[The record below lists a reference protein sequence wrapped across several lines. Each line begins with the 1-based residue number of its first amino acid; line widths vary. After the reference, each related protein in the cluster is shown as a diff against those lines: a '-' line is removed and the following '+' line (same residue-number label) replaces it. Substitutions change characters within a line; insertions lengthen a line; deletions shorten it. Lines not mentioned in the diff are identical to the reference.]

1 MDGPSNMNPLF
12 DFVIAQAPYAH
23 FYIFGMFM
31 LAGLNIPVSE
41 DVLIIAGAIIS
52 VKFAP
57 ENAVWLLIAC
67 YMGAY
72 ISDVICYF
80 LGRTL
85 GLKILAVKPF
95 SKLIDKKKLDTVSGF
110 FERYGALTLFL
121 GRFIPF
127 GVRNALFLS
136 AGISKM
142 NFAKFA
148 IVDLLACTM
157 TTAILFSLGR
167 SFAENYEEL
176 FGYIGESKWI
186 IAAVAISAVSIII
199 VIKKMKRKKANS
211 AV

>member
-1 MDGPSNMNPLF
+1 MDSIF
-12 DFVIAQAPYAH
+12 DFIIAQAPYAH
-23 FYIFGMFM
+23 FYIFGLFL
-31 LAGLNIPVSE
+31 LAGLNVPVSE

-57 ENAVWLLIAC
+57 ENAIWLLLAC

-72 ISDVICYF
+72 VSDLISYC

-85 GLKILAVKPF
+85 GVKILSVKPF

-110 FERYGALTLFL
+110 FDRYGALTLFF

-157 TTAILFSLGR
+157 TTAILFTLGR
-167 SFAENYEEL
+167 NFAENYEQL

-186 IAAVAISAVSIII
+186 IAAVAITVISII
-199 VIKKMKRKKANS
+199 VIIKKRKKS
-211 AV
+211 DPVPS